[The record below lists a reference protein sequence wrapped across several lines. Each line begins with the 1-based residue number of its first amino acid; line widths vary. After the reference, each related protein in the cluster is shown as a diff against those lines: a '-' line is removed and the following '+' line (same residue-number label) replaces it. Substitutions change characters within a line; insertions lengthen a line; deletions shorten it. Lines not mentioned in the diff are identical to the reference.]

1 MVNIL
6 KINRD
11 NNTIVM
17 DRAFAKA
24 SEVVGSEEYN
34 MLQTARRDYPTYT
47 VVRRRIKRNP
57 NKECYKG
64 LTYEYMEN
72 YILIHCKE
80 KMEEYQE
87 LRLIAK
93 CHSIRYPTI
102 KKWFLESFPEIVE
115 FGLFSEK
122 PAEDSEVTAFDVREG
137 GATAL
142 NTEEKKIA

>member
-1 MVNIL
+1 MTNTL

-11 NNTIVM
+11 DNTIVM

-24 SEVVGSEEYN
+24 SMIVGSVEYN

-64 LTYEYMEN
+64 LTYEYMEE
-72 YILIHCKE
+72 YIRTHCKE
-80 KMEEYQE
+80 RLEEYKE
-87 LRLIAK
+87 MRLISE

-102 KKWFLESFPEIVE
+102 KKWFLNTFPEIAD
-115 FGLFSEK
+115 FGIPESEDRIDRIIHVDNIEK
-122 PAEDSEVTAFDVREG
+122 EMPAA
-137 GATAL
+137 
-142 NTEEKKIA
+142 